1 MIPKIIHVTWKNDA
15 IFQGK
20 SFMIKNGLL
29 KMIELNPDW
38 EIQFADDVSVD
49 NYLQEELP
57 EYDYNLI
64 KNRNIIEK
72 CDMWRLIKIYKH
84 GGFYCDLDRFYNI
97 PLSEIVREKV
107 DCVLPTHLDH
117 DFSQD
122 LMLSAPGN
130 PIFFDAINLNLQRR
144 RMGWNHIYA
153 LGPQTYMNAV
163 TKNLTGT
170 IIESSPG
177 VETMDALRNQ
187 IEKTGFAKTYR
198 EVPWK
203 DTLVFR
209 ATPEFENV
217 DYELEKR
224 LMYEEFKMHHW
235 TGTF

>member
-1 MIPKIIHVTWKNDA
+1 MIPKIIHISWKNED
-15 IFQGK
+15 IFNGK

-29 KMIELNPDW
+29 NLIKLNPDW
-38 EIQFADDVSVD
+38 EIKFANDEAIEQ
-49 NYLQEELP
+49 YLQEELP
-57 EYDYNLI
+57 EFDYLLI
-64 KNRNIIEK
+64 KDKNIIEK
-72 CDMWRLIKIYKH
+72 NDLWRLIKLYKN
-84 GGFYCDLDRFYNI
+84 GGLYIDLDRFYNI
-97 PLSEIVREKV
+97 PLSEIVTEGI

-163 TKNLTGT
+163 TKNLTGSML
-170 IIESSPG
+170 ESSPG
-177 VETMDALRNQ
+177 KETMNALRTQ
-187 IEKTGFAKTYR
+187 ISNTGFAKTYR

-203 DTLVFR
+203 DTLVFKT
-209 ATPEFENV
+209 TPEFDHV

>member
-1 MIPKIIHVTWKNDA
+1 MIPKIIHITWKNDA
-15 IFQGK
+15 IFEGK

-29 KMIELNPDW
+29 
-38 EIQFADDVSVD
+38 
-49 NYLQEELP
+49 
-57 EYDYNLI
+57 NLI
-64 KNRNIIEK
+64 KLNPEWEIKFANDSDIEKYLEEELHEFDYLLLKEKNIIEK
-72 CDMWRLIKIYKH
+72 NDLWRLIKLYKE
-84 GGFYCDLDRFYNI
+84 GGLYIDLDRFYNV
-97 PLSEIVREKV
+97 PLSEIVTEGI

>member
-1 MIPKIIHVTWKNDA
+1 
-15 IFQGK
+15 
-20 SFMIKNGLL
+20 MIKNGLL
-29 KMIELNPDW
+29 NLIKLNPDW
-38 EIQFADDVSVD
+38 EIKFANDEAIEQ
-49 NYLQEELP
+49 YLQEELP
-57 EYDYNLI
+57 EFDYLLI
-64 KNRNIIEK
+64 KDKNIIEK
-72 CDMWRLIKIYKH
+72 NDLWRLIKVYKN
-84 GGFYCDLDRFYNI
+84 GGLYIDLDRFYNI
-97 PLSEIVREKV
+97 PLSEIVTEGI

-163 TKNLTGT
+163 TKNLTGSML
-170 IIESSPG
+170 ESSPG
-177 VETMDALRNQ
+177 KETMNALRTQ
-187 IEKTGFAKTYR
+187 ISNTGFAKTYR

-203 DTLVFR
+203 DTLVFKT
-209 ATPEFENV
+209 TPEFDHV

>member
-1 MIPKIIHVTWKNDA
+1 
-15 IFQGK
+15 
-20 SFMIKNGLL
+20 MIKNGLL
-29 KMIELNPDW
+29 NLIKLNPDW
-38 EIQFADDVSVD
+38 EIKFANDEAIEQ
-49 NYLQEELP
+49 YLQEELP
-57 EYDYNLI
+57 EFDYLLI
-64 KNRNIIEK
+64 KDKNIIEK
-72 CDMWRLIKIYKH
+72 NDLWRLIKLYKN
-84 GGFYCDLDRFYNI
+84 GGLYIDLDRFYNI
-97 PLSEIVREKV
+97 PLSEIVTEGI

-163 TKNLTGT
+163 TKNLTGSML
-170 IIESSPG
+170 ESSPG
-177 VETMDALRNQ
+177 KETMNALRTQ
-187 IEKTGFAKTYR
+187 ISNTGFAKTYR

-203 DTLVFR
+203 DTLVFKT
-209 ATPEFENV
+209 TPEFNHV

>member
-1 MIPKIIHVTWKNDA
+1 MIPKIIHISWKNED
-15 IFQGK
+15 IFNGK

-29 KMIELNPDW
+29 NLIKLNPDW
-38 EIQFADDVSVD
+38 EIKFANDEAIEQ
-49 NYLQEELP
+49 YLQEELP
-57 EYDYNLI
+57 EFDYLLI
-64 KNRNIIEK
+64 KDKNIIEK
-72 CDMWRLIKIYKH
+72 NDLWRLIKVYKN
-84 GGFYCDLDRFYNI
+84 GGLYIDLDRFYNI
-97 PLSEIVREKV
+97 PLSEIVTEGI

-163 TKNLTGT
+163 TKNLTGSML
-170 IIESSPG
+170 ESSPG
-177 VETMDALRNQ
+177 KETMNALRTQ
-187 IEKTGFAKTYR
+187 ISNTGFAKTYR

-203 DTLVFR
+203 DTLVFKT
-209 ATPEFENV
+209 TPEFDHV

>member
-1 MIPKIIHVTWKNDA
+1 
-15 IFQGK
+15 
-20 SFMIKNGLL
+20 MIKNGLL
-29 KMIELNPDW
+29 NLIKLNPDW
-38 EIQFADDVSVD
+38 EIKFANDEAIEQ
-49 NYLQEELP
+49 YLQEELP
-57 EYDYNLI
+57 EFDYLLI
-64 KNRNIIEK
+64 KDKNIIEK
-72 CDMWRLIKIYKH
+72 NDLWRLIKLYKN
-84 GGFYCDLDRFYNI
+84 GGLYIDLDRFYNI
-97 PLSEIVREKV
+97 PLSEIVTEGI

-163 TKNLTGT
+163 TKNLTGSML
-170 IIESSPG
+170 ESSPG
-177 VETMDALRNQ
+177 KETMNALRTQ
-187 IEKTGFAKTYR
+187 ISNTGFAKTYR

-203 DTLVFR
+203 DTLVFKT
-209 ATPEFENV
+209 TPEFDHV

>member
-1 MIPKIIHVTWKNDA
+1 MIPKIIHISWKNED
-15 IFQGK
+15 IFNGK

-29 KMIELNPDW
+29 NLIKLNPDW
-38 EIQFADDVSVD
+38 EIKFANDEAIEQ
-49 NYLQEELP
+49 YLQEELP
-57 EYDYNLI
+57 EFDYLLI
-64 KNRNIIEK
+64 KDKNIIEK
-72 CDMWRLIKIYKH
+72 NDLWRLIKLYKN
-84 GGFYCDLDRFYNI
+84 GGLYIDLDRFYNI
-97 PLSEIVREKV
+97 PLSEIVTEGI

-163 TKNLTGT
+163 TKNLTGSML
-170 IIESSPG
+170 ESSPG
-177 VETMDALRNQ
+177 KETMNALRTQ
-187 IEKTGFAKTYR
+187 ISNTGFAKTYR

-203 DTLVFR
+203 DTLVFKT
-209 ATPEFENV
+209 TPEFNHV

>member
-1 MIPKIIHVTWKNDA
+1 MIPKIIHISWKNED
-15 IFQGK
+15 IFNGK

-29 KMIELNPDW
+29 NLIKLNPDW
-38 EIQFADDVSVD
+38 EIKFANDEAIEQ
-49 NYLQEELP
+49 YLQEELP
-57 EYDYNLI
+57 EFDYLLI
-64 KNRNIIEK
+64 KDKNIIEK
-72 CDMWRLIKIYKH
+72 NDLWRLIKLYKN
-84 GGFYCDLDRFYNI
+84 GGLYIDIDRFYNI
-97 PLSEIVREKV
+97 PLSEIVTEGI

-163 TKNLTGT
+163 TKNLTGSML
-170 IIESSPG
+170 ESSPG
-177 VETMDALRNQ
+177 KETMNALRTQ
-187 IEKTGFAKTYR
+187 ISNTGFAKTYR

-203 DTLVFR
+203 DTLVFKT
-209 ATPEFENV
+209 TPEFDHV